1 LLDVQKEQQNNII
14 LCKAIGRILPDIYF
28 VKSKL
33 KPDRADFQI
42 VESYGFDPFL
52 NAIKKLIGK
61 DSYTMEFQFNK
72 FTEAQKLAFE
82 SRKMFYFSG

>member
-1 LLDVQKEQQNNII
+1 M
-14 LCKAIGRILPDIYF
+14 CKAIGRILPDIYF